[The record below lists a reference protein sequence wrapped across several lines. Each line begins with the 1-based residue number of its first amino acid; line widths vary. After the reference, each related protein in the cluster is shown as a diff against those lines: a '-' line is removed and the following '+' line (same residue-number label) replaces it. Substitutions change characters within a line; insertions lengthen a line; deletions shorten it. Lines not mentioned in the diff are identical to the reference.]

1 MKGLV
6 KRLARSAGYEIR
18 KIQPCLNVDGDFEMA
33 NQYYRPAVLQYRRN
47 KYGDDQRLKYIVNFL
62 DLREL
67 RTLEPGPFGGHHS
80 IVLEKMGVRENI
92 AIESRTDNLQICL
105 RIKEKYG
112 LDRTTFLLGNLED
125 FYNGTKQPPFAGRFD
140 LVFCLGVLYHVPDP
154 GKALAW
160 FRTQAKTLFLG
171 THYPLQDYGPAVAYT
186 YNGNSYR
193 VREWR
198 EGGIADP
205 ISGMSPI
212 SLVPY
217 EADLLKLLR
226 DVGYDRVSVLGH
238 DIQNGTPHI
247 TILAE

>member
-1 MKGLV
+1 
-6 KRLARSAGYEIR
+6 
-18 KIQPCLNVDGDFEMA
+18 
-33 NQYYRPAVLQYRRN
+33 
-47 KYGDDQRLKYIVNFL
+47 
-62 DLREL
+62 
-67 RTLEPGPFGGHHS
+67 
-80 IVLEKMGVRENI
+80 MGVRENI
-92 AIESRTDNLQICL
+92 AIESREDNLQKCL

-125 FYNGTKQPPFAGRFD
+125 FYNGTKRLTFSERFD

-160 FRTQAKTLFLG
+160 FRSQAKTLFLG
-171 THYPLQDYGPAVAYT
+171 THYPEQDWAPAALYT
-186 YNGNSYR
+186 YNGSSYR
-193 VREWR
+193 VMEYR

-238 DIQNGTPHI
+238 DLQKWRDYRT
-247 TILAE
+247 